1 MLRVLRLIL
10 DGIGLLTIA
19 GALVGV
25 FVFFN
30 LADILQ
36 REDKPQ
42 KADFIFPLAGDFN
55 RLEKAAQLYKQGYA
69 PKIFM
74 SDGYGRN
81 RLIAARVP
89 VDAIVWPGGIT
100 RSTAEEVE
108 VLRSFV
114 GDRPASIL
122 VVASPFEALR
132 TRIILKRTLPR
143 ANFSIVCTDN
153 DRLPR
158 EWWRDKAASLL
169 AVSEVAKILYF
180 FTGGVFRQSKDY
192 ASE

>member
-1 MLRVLRLIL
+1 MRLIL
-10 DGIGLLTIA
+10 EGIGLLTIV
-19 GALVGV
+19 GALFGI
-25 FVFFN
+25 FVFLN
-30 LADILQ
+30 LAELLQ

-42 KADFIFPLAGDFN
+42 KADFIFPLAGNFA
-55 RLEKAAQLYKQGYA
+55 RLDKAAQLYKEGFA

-100 RSTAEEVE
+100 HSTAEEVE

-132 TRIILKRTLPR
+132 AKFIFKWTLPR
-143 ANFSIVCTDN
+143 ANFLIVCTDS
-153 DRLPR
+153 DRIPR
-158 EWWRDKAASLL
+158 EWWRDKEAALL

-180 FTGGVFRQSKDY
+180 FTGGVFSTEYY
-192 ASE
+192 AS

>member
-1 MLRVLRLIL
+1 
-10 DGIGLLTIA
+10 
-19 GALVGV
+19 
-25 FVFFN
+25 
-30 LADILQ
+30 
-36 REDKPQ
+36 
-42 KADFIFPLAGDFN
+42 
-55 RLEKAAQLYKQGYA
+55 
-69 PKIFM
+69 M

-132 TRIILKRTLPR
+132 ARFIFKWTLPR
-143 ANFSIVCTDN
+143 ANFLIVCTDS

-158 EWWRDKAASLL
+158 EWWRDKGAALL